1 MTDIKEIFKQ
11 IDVVLSQGKGSLG
24 NLCMAY
30 MEIINKAPES
40 QKPKV
45 LLYLAESFDPAESTE
60 QLEIE
65 IIISTNEE
73 KVLEARYSKVIA
85 ELLTS
90 LVQQNLPEDSF
101 YGQLWACLNSP
112 LFRDPGGKAIALKE
126 TLEDRRI
133 PYFCIPDERFRM
145 TDDQF
150 KKTRKGMYKRQA
162 KIRYLLSFKFSQKTE
177 QADLLLREIDSVE
190 GDERVV
196 LMALLLKEAEK
207 GGLNLDLLSQLASA
221 VGR

>member
-1 MTDIKEIFKQ
+1 MIEVKEQCQQ

-30 MEIINKAPES
+30 MEIICKGQEVNQS
-40 QKPKV
+40 RV
-45 LLYLAESFDPAESTE
+45 LRYLAENFDPAESSE

-65 IIISTNEE
+65 AIISSNEE
-73 KVLEARYSKVIA
+73 KTLEARYERIVI

-90 LVQQNLPEDSF
+90 LVQQNLPEDAF
-101 YGQLWACLNSP
+101 YDELWICINNP
-112 LFRDPGGKAIALKE
+112 LFRDSRGRAIALK
-126 TLEDRRI
+126 TVLEDKRI
-133 PYFCIPDERFRM
+133 PYFSIPDERFRM
-145 TDDQF
+145 SDDQF
-150 KKTRKGMYKRQA
+150 RKTRKGMYKRQA

-177 QADLLLREIDSVE
+177 QADLLLRELDAVQ

-196 LMALLLKEAEK
+196 LMALLLKELEK
-207 GGLNLDLLSQLASA
+207 TALNIDLLSKL